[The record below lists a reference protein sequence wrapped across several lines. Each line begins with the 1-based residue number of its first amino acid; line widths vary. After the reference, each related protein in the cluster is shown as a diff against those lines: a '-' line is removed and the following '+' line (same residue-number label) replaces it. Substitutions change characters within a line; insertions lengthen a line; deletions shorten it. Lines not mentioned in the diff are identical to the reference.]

1 MLDTLDRKLICEN
14 STLFLGDTRMPS
26 TAVKSDA
33 KIKTKS
39 FKGSLSQGKTKSFK
53 VTVSSGVTILDV
65 DLKWTNKDNKLS
77 LTAVSPSG
85 KTYEPKYDKSDGKED
100 GEITFR
106 VKANDGK
113 DIEIKNW
120 TFKVFG
126 KSIKES
132 ENFALKSIA
141 HLK

>member
-1 MLDTLDRKLICEN
+1 
-14 STLFLGDTRMPS
+14 MPL
-26 TAVKSDA
+26 TAVKSDS
-33 KIKTKS
+33 KIRTKN
-39 FKGSLSQGKTKSFK
+39 FKGSLLQGKTKICT
-53 VTVSSGVTILDV
+53 VTVNSGVMLLDV

-106 VKANDGK
+106 IKASDVE
-113 DIEIKNW
+113 DIEIGNW
-120 TFKVFG
+120 KFKVYG

-132 ENFALKSIA
+132 ENFKFKSSA
-141 HLK
+141 HIK